1 MLPWAKA
8 TKVVNGDNG
17 EKYDFDVTKADRIC
31 DMLLEKG
38 HIKLTPNRKMPSAEE
53 LKKRRYCKY
62 HGTSTHHTNECRVFR
77 DCIQRAIE
85 KRRIGLDKNSKKTM
99 GMEDHPFPQ
108 NMVAVLMPKGKI
120 RVLTSNKAK
129 ETVTVDPGLQMTAE
143 EYQEVKARCD
153 RQKSRLERA
162 ETSKAGDVCRRPTSW
177 ILLNK
182 WQHQ

>member
-1 MLPWAKA
+1 
-8 TKVVNGDNG
+8 
-17 EKYDFDVTKADRIC
+17 
-31 DMLLEKG
+31 MLLEKG

-62 HGTSTHHTNECRVFR
+62 HGTNTHHTNECRVFR

-108 NMVAVLMPKGKI
+108 NMVAVSMPKGKI

-143 EYQEVKARCD
+143 EYQEVKARHD

-162 ETSKAGDVCRRPTSW
+162 ETSKAGAVRHRPTSQ